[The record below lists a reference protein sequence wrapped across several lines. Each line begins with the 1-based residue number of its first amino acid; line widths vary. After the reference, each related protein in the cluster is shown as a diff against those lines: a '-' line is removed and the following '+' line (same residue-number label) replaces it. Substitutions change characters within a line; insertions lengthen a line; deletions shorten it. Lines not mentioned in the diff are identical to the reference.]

1 MSQGIARFPTLL
13 SPFAAPWKGYQTT
26 TSYSPATIVIRIRWI
41 RSHVTAEAM
50 FNFHSFD
57 VSQPHIK
64 VTHSIV
70 WRHFQESTLET
81 NFDIPC
87 FKLEARK

>member
-1 MSQGIARFPTLL
+1 MSQGIARFSTLL
-13 SPFAAPWKGYQTT
+13 SPLAAPWKGYQTT

-41 RSHVTAEAM
+41 RSHVTAEAV
-50 FNFHSFD
+50 FNFHST
-57 VSQPHIK
+57 SQPHIK

-70 WRHFQESTLET
+70 WRHFQESTLAT